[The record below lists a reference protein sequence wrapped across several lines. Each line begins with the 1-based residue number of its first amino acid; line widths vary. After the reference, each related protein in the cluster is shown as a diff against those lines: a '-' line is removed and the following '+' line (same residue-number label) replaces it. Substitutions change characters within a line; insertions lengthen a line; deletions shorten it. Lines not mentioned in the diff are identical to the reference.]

1 MAFPLNFKKIP
12 PGRAYE
18 AVVIGQ
24 QIRHTRRMK
33 DISQKTLAERVKV
46 NLSFI
51 GRVER
56 GVDMPNLKLLIK
68 IAKALQVATRELIPQ
83 EL

>member
-1 MAFPLNFKKIP
+1 MFIKIP
-12 PGRAYE
+12 KGRPFENAM
-18 AVVIGQ
+18 IGQ
-24 QIRHTRRMK
+24 QIRHYRRMK
-33 DISQKTLAERVKV
+33 DISQKSLAGKVKV

-56 GVDMPNLKLLIK
+56 GVDMPNLKLLFK
-68 IAKALQVATRELIPQ
+68 IAKALQVRTRDLIPP